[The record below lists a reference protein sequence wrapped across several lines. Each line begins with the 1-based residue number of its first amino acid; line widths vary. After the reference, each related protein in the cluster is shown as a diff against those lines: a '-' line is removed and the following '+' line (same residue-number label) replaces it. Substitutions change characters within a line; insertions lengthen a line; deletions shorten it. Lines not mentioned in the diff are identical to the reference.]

1 MATQPAKWRFYEH
14 LRSPYSPSIVSRRQ
28 SVTPAFIWKT
38 CRTCGALLPLTIY
51 RILKSTYKASH
62 IRSIRR
68 GYLGERM
75 TEAGHPS
82 AERHTLRFLTTC
94 TRWKIHKDVSSITEM
109 RARNQNEARS
119 SFVLGAATSATLK
132 DYLDVQ

>member
-1 MATQPAKWRFYEH
+1 
-14 LRSPYSPSIVSRRQ
+14 
-28 SVTPAFIWKT
+28 
-38 CRTCGALLPLTIY
+38 
-51 RILKSTYKASH
+51 
-62 IRSIRR
+62 
-68 GYLGERM
+68 M

-82 AERHTLRFLTTC
+82 AERHTLRFLTTY
-94 TRWKIHKDVSSITEM
+94 TRWKIHIDVSSITEM